1 MRLADKTYIE
11 MTEQEGK
18 ALADL
23 LNTAMNEHSELKE
36 KDNWLSIGIS
46 ISGVTTGKEITP
58 NSFDGMGFTIVV
70 NNNILM
76 VKQIMVKR
84 E

>member
-1 MRLADKTYIE
+1 MRLVDKTYIE
-11 MTEQEGK
+11 MTEEERK

-23 LNTAMNEHSELKE
+23 LNIAMNEHSELK
-36 KDNWLSIGIS
+36 DNWLNIGFS

>member
-1 MRLADKTYIE
+1 MRFVDKTYIE
-11 MTEQEGK
+11 MTEEEGK

-23 LNTAMNEHSELKE
+23 FNTAMNGHSEL
-36 KDNWLSIGIS
+36 KDNWLSIGFS
-46 ISGVTTGKEITP
+46 ISGVTTGKVTP
-58 NSFDGMGFTIVV
+58 RSFDGMGFTIVV

>member
-1 MRLADKTYIE
+1 MRLVDKTYIE
-11 MTEQEGK
+11 MTEEERK

-23 LNTAMNEHSELKE
+23 LNIAMNGHSEL